1 MATSHM
7 RPDTSS
13 CDTAVD
19 VLGYGREVLAA
30 EIRGLTAVSTTLGA
44 EFAAGVDL
52 LTLCRGGV
60 VTSGIGKS
68 GLVARKISA
77 TFASLGTRSL
87 FLHPAEATHGDLGS
101 LASDDVVILLTY
113 SGETDVLV
121 SLASLLRSR
130 GTTTIVI
137 TRSASSTVGRLCD
150 LVLPLGELREACP
163 FNLAPTTTTTAM
175 MALGDALAL
184 TVAAV
189 RDFRADD
196 FKLLHPGGTLGCRL
210 LPVRALL
217 PRARTTACTI
227 VRESDTLM
235 AALDAA
241 KGSPRSG
248 AMLVVDRSGTLVGI
262 FTDGDL
268 RRLIASQGPSSL
280 SQPIGDLMIRT
291 PTTIRDDALVDELA
305 AIFIDKRVDEV
316 PVIDQSGRP
325 AGLID
330 VQDLLALGVLPQAP
344 DGCP

>member
-1 MATSHM
+1 M
-7 RPDTSS
+7 RPDTVR
-13 CDTAVD
+13 CATAVD
-19 VLGYGREVLAA
+19 VLDYGREVLAA
-30 EIRGLTAVSTTLGA
+30 EIRGLTAVSTTLSA
-44 EFAAGVDL
+44 EFGAVVDL
-52 LTLCRGGV
+52 ITPCRGAV

-77 TFASLGTRSL
+77 TLASLGTRSL

-101 LASDDVVILLTY
+101 LAADDVVLLLTY

-130 GTTTIVI
+130 GTKTIAM

-150 LVLPLGELREACP
+150 LVLPLGDLREACP

-175 MALGDALAL
+175 MALGDAIALA
-184 TVAAV
+184 VSAV

-196 FKLLHPGGTLGCRL
+196 FKHLHPGGTLGCRL

-217 PRARTTACTI
+217 SRVRNTACTI
-227 VRESDTLM
+227 VRETDTLM
-235 AALDAA
+235 AALGAVRE
-241 KGSPRSG
+241 SPRSG
-248 AMLVVDRSGTLVGI
+248 AMLVVDRSGALVGI

-268 RRLIASQGPSSL
+268 RRLMASHGPSSL
-280 SQPIGDLMIRT
+280 SQPIGQLMIRT

-305 AIFIDKRVDEV
+305 MIFIDKRVDEV
-316 PVIDQSGRP
+316 PVIDAAGRP

-330 VQDLLALGVLPQAP
+330 VQDLLALGVLPHTVDA
-344 DGCP
+344 CP